1 MKTASPR
8 IPSYRFHKPTKQAV
22 VTLNGKDYYLGQHG
36 TADSRERYD
45 RIVEEW
51 LASGRRRPEAEAP
64 ADLTITELIARFL
77 THAASF
83 YRRPDG

>member
-36 TADSRERYD
+36 YD

-51 LASGRRRPEAEAP
+51 LASGRRRPKAEAP